1 MMAHLAFEVEP
12 IAVRKENSKGHDLS
26 DQYLAHGIEV
36 TAPFRE
42 VGDTSGM
49 SFFAAIPH
57 RIKMN
62 T

>member
-1 MMAHLAFEVEP
+1 MVTHFAFEVEP
-12 IAVRKENSKGHDLS
+12 IAVRKEYSKCNDLS

-36 TAPFRE
+36 TAAFGE
-42 VGDTSGM
+42 VGDASGM

-62 T
+62 A